1 MIQSQNVVNQTVYYQ
16 MNTKNTSF
24 LEVHRYL
31 RDIGVKNNKFFLVLL
46 DPDLMNVDPR
56 DPRLNTYMKQKVL
69 MECMR
74 NYWYFLR
81 EIVQIPEQGGSAN
94 GGTPY
99 KLHRGNLALNFCLVF
114 NFNCFVEFP
123 RQCGKSIRCV
133 IRLLWVF
140 LFGTTN
146 SEIMFI
152 NKKHDDAKLNLS
164 RLKSIREAL
173 PTYLQMANEF
183 GRDGKK
189 LKAKSNVETLE
200 HPTNGNRIKTLP
212 SARNKITANQ
222 LGRGCTQP
230 LQWYDEYAFMPY
242 NKIVYLSATPAFK
255 KASMNAK
262 GNGAPYGIIIS
273 TTPGDL
279 TTEEGLDAYYLKE
292 SSTNFS
298 ETWYD
303 KSLANLNELLSKN
316 TESSFVYIR
325 FTYQQ
330 LGQSEEYFKSAC
342 VDLRKEWS
350 TIRREILLQWSKSS
364 DNSPFSKEDLNIV
377 KSLIKEPIRTI
388 ELCGFYTLNIYE
400 PLNPRNPPLVG
411 VDVSGGFKR
420 DSSAITIVDSGTTRV
435 CADLNCN
442 YINTI
447 DLARVIYELVTRYI
461 NNAVVNIERNGGFGA
476 SVIAKLMDT
485 SIKKN
490 LYYEIKDRVVE
501 ERYNGMRS
509 AKKTQKTKVYGLDS
523 TKDTREKL
531 MDILRQRMEYHKD
544 KFISPIIFSEL
555 ETLEVKKSGRVEHT
569 STGHDDQIFSYLLAL
584 YIWYEGSDLMENWG
598 IQKKSIKTDQDV
610 AEAIVDLEE
619 KYKDIPLELDR
630 MNNDIEE
637 DPSQLEQQ
645 LEYLESDKSMM
656 YEQFV
661 VSQYNNDKA
670 ELDKLLSNN
679 KLALKAYAEKYHLN
693 IDNMEQNNRTI
704 ISIPPEVFEDFYN

>member
-1 MIQSQNVVNQTVYYQ
+1 M
-16 MNTKNTSF
+16 
-24 LEVHRYL
+24 
-31 RDIGVKNNKFFLVLL
+31 
-46 DPDLMNVDPR
+46 
-56 DPRLNTYMKQKVL
+56 
-69 MECMR
+69 
-74 NYWYFLR
+74 
-81 EIVQIPEQGGSAN
+81 
-94 GGTPY
+94 
-99 KLHRGNLALNFCLVF
+99 
-114 NFNCFVEFP
+114 
-123 RQCGKSIRCV
+123 
-133 IRLLWVF
+133 
-140 LFGTTN
+140 
-146 SEIMFI
+146 
-152 NKKHDDAKLNLS
+152 
-164 RLKSIREAL
+164 
-173 PTYLQMANEF
+173 
-183 GRDGKK
+183 
-189 LKAKSNVETLE
+189 
-200 HPTNGNRIKTLP
+200 
-212 SARNKITANQ
+212 
-222 LGRGCTQP
+222 
-230 LQWYDEYAFMPY
+230 
-242 NKIVYLSATPAFK
+242 
-255 KASMNAK
+255 
-262 GNGAPYGIIIS
+262 
-273 TTPGDL
+273 
-279 TTEEGLDAYYLKE
+279 
-292 SSTNFS
+292 
-298 ETWYD
+298 
-303 KSLANLNELLSKN
+303 
-316 TESSFVYIR
+316 
-325 FTYQQ
+325 
-330 LGQSEEYFKSAC
+330 
-342 VDLRKEWS
+342 
-350 TIRREILLQWSKSS
+350 
-364 DNSPFSKEDLNIV
+364 
-377 KSLIKEPIRTI
+377 
-388 ELCGFYTLNIYE
+388 
-400 PLNPRNPPLVG
+400 VG

-509 AKKTQKTKVYGLDS
+509 VKKTQKTKVYGLDS

-584 YIWYEGSDLMENWG
+584 YVWYEGSDLMENWG

-630 MNNDIEE
+630 MNNDIDE

-661 VSQYNNDKA
+661 VSQYNNDQA

-704 ISIPPEVFEDFYN
+704 VSIPPEVFEDFYN